1 MKRTIDES
9 DEISEVI
16 DPIAGDA
23 SNSLEVSDIDKLM
36 YIAYRQELLDI
47 CVLQF
52 EYDWGYVSEAHKLTN
67 PSADIWEELTIP
79 MIFHEDCARS
89 RYIDR
94 LLARRR
100 LDDAFE
106 CAIRSKTPSYRL
118 TVIFI
123 VHCRISFY

>member
-1 MKRTIDES
+1 
-9 DEISEVI
+9 
-16 DPIAGDA
+16 
-23 SNSLEVSDIDKLM
+23 M
-36 YIAYRQELLDI
+36 YIAYRQELLHI

-79 MIFHEDCARS
+79 MIFHEDCERS